1 MEIRRLH
8 DEIDT
13 LKKDT
18 FGEKESDSFLLLV
31 IIEEGFTTE
40 IRNK

>member
-18 FGEKESDSFLLLV
+18 FGEKESDSFSSSSYNRRGLYY
-31 IIEEGFTTE
+31 
-40 IRNK
+40 RNP